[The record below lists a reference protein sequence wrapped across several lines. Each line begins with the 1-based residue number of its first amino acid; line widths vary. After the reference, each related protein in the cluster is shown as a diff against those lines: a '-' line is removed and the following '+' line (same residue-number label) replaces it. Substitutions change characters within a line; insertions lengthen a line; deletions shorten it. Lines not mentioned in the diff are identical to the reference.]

1 MDIVVLQA
9 LALHKQKRADEAMK
23 ALKYAIHL
31 GEPDGWVRPFV
42 EPGPVM
48 ADLLRRLA
56 KRGAALAYASRLLA
70 ALAKED
76 GRAVSGVSEFRAGR
90 GLSLTSQPP
99 IEPLTNREEEI
110 LELLT
115 QRLRDKEIAEQLFIS
130 SETVKSHLKHLY
142 QKLHVS
148 NRRQAVARARAMGIL
163 PGH

>member
-1 MDIVVLQA
+1 
-9 LALHKQKRADEAMK
+9 
-23 ALKYAIHL
+23 
-31 GEPDGWVRPFV
+31 
-42 EPGPVM
+42 M
-48 ADLLRRLA
+48 ADLLHRLGRQGVA
-56 KRGAALAYASRLLA
+56 VPYASRLAA

-76 GRAVSGVSEFRAGR
+76 GRAGPGMSEFRAGR
-90 GLSLTSQPP
+90 GPSLTSQPP

-110 LELLT
+110 LELLA
-115 QRLRDKEIAEQLFIS
+115 QRLQGKEIAAKLFIS